1 MTGHVR
7 VRNAGVDLVRV
18 IGVAAVVFGHVYGA
32 NPAVHQWIYA
42 WHVPLFFVLSGYF
55 WRASG
60 APGTPQRRTFTDE
73 FRIRARTLA
82 LPYVSWFLI
91 IAVLGRVIPNPS
103 GNIDGSL
110 LIVLARGGSNAT
122 GLFGTFWFVS
132 ALFFTCLL
140 YRLIDRLN
148 GAWQAAVAV
157 VAVAAG
163 IVAGPWLGATPLGI
177 GQALPCVAFVMAGR
191 LLRHVEPRLKRPA
204 AVGAAAI
211 VVSAL
216 VIALVPMTPID
227 LKSGGWGL
235 PVLGPL
241 LAVLIGGGMIL
252 VGSRLPVPA
261 RASGPIVALASVA
274 IAVVLFH
281 PYLIWLLN
289 GWGVAHGW
297 ILLVALVVPWGVALL
312 VRRTPLAYP
321 LLGLPQTL
329 GRPRVVT
336 AAAGGAGSPQTP
348 AVR

>member
-1 MTGHVR
+1 MTGHAR

-32 NPAVHQWIYA
+32 IPAVHQWVYA

-60 APGTPQRRTFTDE
+60 ARRTPQRRTFADE

-82 LPYVSWFLI
+82 LPYVSWFLV

-140 YRLIDRLN
+140 YRLIDRLPW
-148 GAWQAAVAV
+148 AWQAAIALVGL
-157 VAVAAG
+157 AAG
-163 IVAGPWLGATPLGI
+163 IFAGQWLGATPLGI

-191 LLRHVEPRLKRPA
+191 LLRHVEPRLRRP
-204 AVGAAAI
+204 VVIGGAAIAMA
-211 VVSAL
+211 AL
-216 VIALVPMTPID
+216 LIAVVPMTPID

-235 PVLGPL
+235 PLLGPL
-241 LAVLIGGGMIL
+241 LAVLISGGMIL
-252 VGSRLPVPA
+252 VGSRLPIPE
-261 RASGPIVALASVA
+261 RAAGPITALASVA

-281 PYLIWLLN
+281 PYPIWLLN
-289 GWGVAHGW
+289 GWHVAHAV

-312 VRRTPLAYP
+312 LRSTPLAYP
-321 LLGLPQTL
+321 LLGIPRTL
-329 GRPRVVT
+329 RKPRVLAT
-336 AAAGGAGSPQTP
+336 TPGGADAPQ
-348 AVR
+348 ARASR